1 MRPVEKHCQDIAR
14 WTRAEA
20 SDNSLGRVCRDF
32 HGSSSLIPDRAED
45 IPERGVM
52 SDDRQLLVVK

>member
-45 IPERGVM
+45 IPERGVV
-52 SDDRQLLVVK
+52 SDDR